1 MKSSIVI
8 PAHNEAGSIEET
20 VQLLASTLEA
30 ERIEFE
36 LLVVGDGSSDGTAE
50 AVSRAKA
57 DDARIRCVRSTY
69 PRGFGFAVRAG
80 LEQFTGDAVAIVM
93 ADGSDPPQD
102 LVRYH
107 RLLEEGYDCAFG
119 SRSVK
124 GAKVRDYPRFKLVL
138 NRAASLHPRALPP
151 RLRRHDER
159 VQGVSPRGRRDSPA
173 SPVGPLQPDC
183 RDAAEGDSPWP

>member
-1 MKSSIVI
+1 MKLSVVI

-36 LLVVGDGSSDGTAE
+36 LLVVDDGSSDGTAE

-119 SRSVK
+119 SRFVK

-138 NRAASLHPRALPP
+138 NRAAKPSSACSSATATTTRRTRSRRIAARSSRQSSL
-151 RLRRHDER
+151 
-159 VQGVSPRGRRDSPA
+159 S
-173 SPVGPLQPDC
+173 C
-183 RDAAEGDSPWP
+183 RTPST